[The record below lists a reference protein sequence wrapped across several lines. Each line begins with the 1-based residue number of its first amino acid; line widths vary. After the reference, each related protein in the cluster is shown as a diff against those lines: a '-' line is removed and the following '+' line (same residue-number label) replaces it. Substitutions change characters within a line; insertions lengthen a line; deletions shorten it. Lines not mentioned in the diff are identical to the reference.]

1 MEVGKEGERERERAP
16 RFRAPSTDSIN
27 LNERLVVRFRAPSAD
42 SINMCNYKDYKL
54 WGRKH

>member
-27 LNERLVVRFRAPSAD
+27 LNERLVVRFRALSTD
-42 SINMCNYKDYKL
+42 SINLNERL
-54 WGRKH
+54 VVVSLT